1 MVFPSMCSPLIILVS
16 FLPSHST
23 LSPPPPPKKN
33 KIANEQI
40 PVGQAAYNST
50 ITLKEEYLPV
60 AVDIVAAKGCDGM
73 VFALAEQL
81 LSAGIIAIPKT
92 GSTLY

>member
-1 MVFPSMCSPLIILVS
+1 MCSPLIILIS

-23 LSPPPPPKKN
+23 LYPPKKKKI
-33 KIANEQI
+33 KIANAQI